1 MPETPDPLDEFPR
14 QAARTRGFSLGVPR
28 AFTVSPDGERVV
40 YLRTKTGDDPVSC
53 LWAFDVSGAKE
64 RLVFDPGAEEA
75 ERDLTDAERVRRER
89 ARERSSGVTS
99 YATDEAVRRAVFTV
113 GGRMFLADLVEGSAR
128 ELSAPGPV
136 DDPRLDPAGERIAFV
151 VDGALYVRDIEGGVR
166 ELASPDAADTSWGLA
181 EFVAAEEMHRFRGHW
196 WSPDGSKLA
205 AAHVD
210 ERDVLVWHIS
220 DPTDPAAEPRAVR
233 YPQAGTSNAVVTLW
247 VFDVASGER
256 VEVAWDREA
265 FPYLS
270 RVHWGEGAPL
280 LLLVQTRDQ
289 RTVRLLEAD
298 AATGGTSL
306 VVERSDPQWI
316 DLPEEAPVRLSDGRV
331 VDVVADRDT
340 DTYRLTVAGESVTA
354 PGLQVR
360 AVVSAGDGV
369 LFRASDGDPTEIHL
383 WRWTQEGGAVRLS
396 EEPGVHTG
404 AEGGEA
410 LVRTSATVH
419 SARSVAAVMRSG
431 QVVGEIE
438 NVSEVSVVEPRPRF
452 LTLGEREL
460 PAALLLPGG
469 REPDAPLPVLMDPY
483 GGPSGARVLKA
494 AGAHLT
500 SQWFADNGFA
510 VLVVD
515 GRGVDG
521 RGPAWDREVYRD
533 FTVTLEDQ
541 VDGLHAAAER
551 FGFLDLGRV
560 GIRGWSFGGELAAMA
575 LLRRPDVF
583 HAGVVGAPVTE
594 QHLYDTFYTE
604 RFLGLPDQEPEAYR
618 RSSPLFDA
626 ASLSRPM
633 LLIHGLAD
641 DNVFVANSLRLSAA
655 LFEAGK
661 WHELVLIPNATHLTR
676 STAVTENILRVQLDF
691 LKRSLG
697 LAAVS

>member
-1 MPETPDPLDEFPR
+1 MCDTRLVGSRLMPETPDPLDEFPR
-14 QAARTRGFSLGVPR
+14 QVARTRGFSLGVPR

-99 YATDEAVRRAVFTV
+99 YATDDAVRRAVFTV

-166 ELASPDAADTSWGLA
+166 ELASPDAPDTSWGLA

-210 ERDVLVWHIS
+210 ERDVLVWHIG

-247 VFDVASGER
+247 VFDVATGER
-256 VEVAWDREA
+256 VEVAWDHEA

-316 DLPEEAPVRLSDGRV
+316 DLPEDAPVRLSDGSCGRRGGGPRRGHLSADGRGRV
-331 VDVVADRDT
+331 RDGAG
-340 DTYRLTVAGESVTA
+340 VAGS
-354 PGLQVR
+354 R
-360 AVVSAGDGV
+360 
-369 LFRASDGDPTEIHL
+369 RASRPASASCSEPPTGT
-383 WRWTQEGGAVRLS
+383 RPRSTCGAGPPEGGAVRLS
-396 EEPGVHTG
+396 DEPGVHAG

-419 SARSVAAVMRSG
+419 STRSVATVMRSG
-431 QVVGEIE
+431 EVVGEIE

-469 REPDAPLPVLMDPY
+469 REPDGPLPVLMDPY
-483 GGPSGARVLKA
+483 GGPQRGTGAEGRRTRTSRPSGSRTTGSPCSSSTAAGSTGGARRGTGRCIA
-494 AGAHLT
+494 T
-500 SQWFADNGFA
+500 S
-510 VLVVD
+510 
-515 GRGVDG
+515 R
-521 RGPAWDREVYRD
+521 
-533 FTVTLEDQ
+533 
-541 VDGLHAAAER
+541 
-551 FGFLDLGRV
+551 
-560 GIRGWSFGGELAAMA
+560 
-575 LLRRPDVF
+575 
-583 HAGVVGAPVTE
+583 
-594 QHLYDTFYTE
+594 
-604 RFLGLPDQEPEAYR
+604 
-618 RSSPLFDA
+618 
-626 ASLSRPM
+626 
-633 LLIHGLAD
+633 
-641 DNVFVANSLRLSAA
+641 
-655 LFEAGK
+655 
-661 WHELVLIPNATHLTR
+661 
-676 STAVTENILRVQLDF
+676 
-691 LKRSLG
+691 
-697 LAAVS
+697 

>member
-1 MPETPDPLDEFPR
+1 MPETPDPLEEFPR

-53 LWAFDVSGAKE
+53 LWVFDVSGAKE

-99 YATDEAVRRAVFTV
+99 YATDDAVRRAVFTV

-136 DDPRLDPAGERIAFV
+136 DDPRLDPGGRAHR
-151 VDGALYVRDIEGGVR
+151 VRGRGCPVR
-166 ELASPDAADTSWGLA
+166 PRHRGRRARAGLA
-181 EFVAAEEMHRFRGHW
+181 RRARHVLGVWPSSSRPRRCTGSAATGGRRTAR
-196 WSPDGSKLA
+196 SSRPQ
-205 AAHVD
+205 HVD

-256 VEVAWDREA
+256 VEVAWDHEA

-331 VDVVADRDT
+331 VDVVADRDA

-360 AVVSAGDGV
+360 AVLSAGDGV

-383 WRWTQEGGAVRLS
+383 WRWTPEGGAVRLS
-396 EEPGVHTG
+396 EEPGVHSG

-419 SARSVAAVMRSG
+419 SARSIATVMRSG
-431 QVVGEIE
+431 EVVGEIE
-438 NVSEVSVVEPRPRF
+438 NVSEVLRGRAATAVPHARRARAARGAVAAGRARARWAAPRAHGSVWRTPLGSGAEGRRSAPDVAVVRGQRVRGARRRRARGRRARSGVGPGGLPRLHGDARGPGGRAPRRRRAVRVPRPR
-452 LTLGEREL
+452 TGRDPRVVVRRRAGGDGVA
-460 PAALLLPGG
+460 PAAGRVPRGRGRRAGDRPAPVRHLLYGAVPG
-469 REPDAPLPVLMDPY
+469 
-483 GGPSGARVLKA
+483 A
-494 AGAHLT
+494 AGPRSPRPTGGAHRCST
-500 SQWFADNGFA
+500 RPRCR
-510 VLVVD
+510 
-515 GRGVDG
+515 GRCC
-521 RGPAWDREVYRD
+521 
-533 FTVTLEDQ
+533 
-541 VDGLHAAAER
+541 
-551 FGFLDLGRV
+551 
-560 GIRGWSFGGELAAMA
+560 
-575 LLRRPDVF
+575 
-583 HAGVVGAPVTE
+583 
-594 QHLYDTFYTE
+594 
-604 RFLGLPDQEPEAYR
+604 
-618 RSSPLFDA
+618 
-626 ASLSRPM
+626 
-633 LLIHGLAD
+633 
-641 DNVFVANSLRLSAA
+641 
-655 LFEAGK
+655 
-661 WHELVLIPNATHLTR
+661 
-676 STAVTENILRVQLDF
+676 
-691 LKRSLG
+691 
-697 LAAVS
+697 